1 MKAPRGQIGVFLA
14 LSSVLIFA
22 LICTCLEGARAACTD
37 YLTRLAAESSLQS
50 VFAAYQ
56 GEVRREYGLLLCRGR
71 TAWWNCWK
79 DEAQRY
85 AEKYLAPG
93 VGRSESGSD
102 RVRAM
107 SVNAEEVESVY
118 ITEGQGRIFADEV
131 TDYMKSADLSI
142 LLKEVLERLGLYSEE
157 DGFAFLNSLRDMLS
171 DQDSSPEGI
180 LDNYRDLKEQ
190 AAKLQELA
198 AGEEGSGGSG
208 SPAPSGETPAAAS
221 GDVKA
226 DLLEQIQA
234 IRENGL
240 IAVITGSETL
250 SAFSWEDDSLA
261 SRLPQSEKNRNSG
274 YPSSSVSLL
283 QHFLMG
289 EFLLS
294 RMGNYTD
301 KRADGAQYEIEY
313 VLSGK
318 NSDKA
323 AFETVVG
330 EILLIRMGF
339 NLVYLIGDAE
349 KQLQAETLAAAILS
363 VLALPQLTVVL
374 KWLLLA
380 AWALAESIVDV
391 KVLLKGRK
399 LPLFKTAASWQ
410 LNALSLDLSAGNGTA
425 SGLTYEDYL
434 RLLFYLGNAE
444 EQSYRMMDVME
455 KRIRLKVPAFQMREY
470 MVYAAVSVTVT
481 TAYLYIQAPALR
493 LTETGKGRRYVRQA
507 SRSYG
512 RR

>member
-131 TDYMKSADLSI
+131 TDYMKSAGLSI

-157 DGFAFLNSLRDMLS
+157 EGFAFLNSLRDMLS

-374 KWLLLA
+374 KWL
-380 AWALAESIVDV
+380 
-391 KVLLKGRK
+391 K

-410 LNALSLDLSAGNGTA
+410 LNVLSLDLSAGNGTA